1 MLKNAYLATL
11 NFADGTGKLAVYT
24 DSMSATEDVIMKSID
39 TYLDR
44 YKQSHPDVK
53 FKMLARHQPTIF
65 NVEVNSTNT
74 QPLEHIVTAQVREI
88 DCNLANLAE

>member
-1 MLKNAYLATL
+1 MLKNAYLATI
-11 NFADGTGKLAVYT
+11 NFADDTGKLVVYT
-24 DSMSATEDVIMKSID
+24 DSMSATEEVVMKSID
-39 TYLDR
+39 TYLDS
-44 YKQSHPDVK
+44 YKQSHPGIK

-74 QPLEHIVTAQVREI
+74 HPLEHIVTAQVREV